1 MHILPAARQGAAV
14 SAQSTVAAGT
24 VSRWLQAETAGQP
37 AWWRQVAQRGTP
49 VVEEHDRQQ
58 VRFTWLWRDPHGDE
72 RRSPIRRV
80 YLDIN
85 GVTDHHST
93 EPSTLRRLAGT
104 DIWHG
109 SFLLPRD
116 WRGSYSL
123 IPVQDAQLPPLFS
136 SDRAQCRQQQRAW
149 WISLFPLAIADPLN
163 PYPAASTRIGQP
175 LSLAQGPDAADQR
188 AWLTAPPPLDPA
200 HIHQF
205 LWRSEALGNQRR
217 IWAYASGEGAAAA
230 ERPLVI
236 LLDGQ
241 NWVDGQPLLP
251 VLARETAAGRLPA
264 ACYLLV
270 DVIDGQHRERELP
283 CNADFWL
290 ALQAEL
296 LPLVRQRM
304 AFSDSGARTVV
315 AGQSYGGLAAMYAG
329 LHWPQRFGRV
339 LSQSGSFWWP
349 TVQYVTD
356 FARRA
361 EFDEG
366 WLTQQVRQGR
376 VAAGTLTVFQEA
388 GSREE
393 DIEFVN
399 QQMQQALKA
408 AGHRVN
414 YRVFSGGHDALCWR
428 GGLLDGLHWLLSAMD
443 DIHFD

>member
-24 VSRWLQAETAGQP
+24 VSRWLQAEQAGQA
-37 AWWRQVAQRGTP
+37 AWWQQVVQRGTP
-49 VVEEHDRQQ
+49 IVEEHDRQQ
-58 VRFTWLWRDPHGDE
+58 ARFTWLWRDPHGDE
-72 RRSPIRRV
+72 PRSPIRRV
-80 YLDIN
+80 YVDIN

-93 EPSTLRRLAGT
+93 DPSTLQRLPGT
-104 DIWHG
+104 DIWHW
-109 SFLLPRD
+109 STLLPRD

-123 IPVQDAQLPPLFS
+123 IPVQDAQLPPVFS
-136 SDRAQCRQQQRAW
+136 ADRAQCRQQQRAW

-188 AWLTAPPPLDPA
+188 AWLTTPPPLDVSRL
-200 HIHQF
+200 HHF
-205 LWRSEALGNQRR
+205 LWRSETLGNQRR
-217 IWAYASGEGAAAA
+217 IWAYASGEGASAA

-251 VLARETAAGRLPA
+251 VLARETAAGRLPP
-264 ACYLLV
+264 ACYLLI

-388 GSREE
+388 GDREA

-428 GGLLDGLHWLLSAMD
+428 GGLLDGLHWLLSDMD

>member
-14 SAQSTVAAGT
+14 SAQSTVAAGA
-24 VSRWLQAETAGQP
+24 VSRWLQAEQAGQA
-37 AWWRQVAQRGTP
+37 AWWQQVVQRGTP
-49 VVEEHDRQQ
+49 IVEEHDRQQ
-58 VRFTWLWRDPHGDE
+58 ARFTWLWRDPHGNE
-72 RRSPIRRV
+72 PRSPIRRV
-80 YLDIN
+80 YVDIN

-93 EPSTLRRLAGT
+93 DPSTLQRLPGT
-104 DIWHG
+104 DIWHW
-109 SFLLPRD
+109 STLLPRD

-123 IPVQDAQLPPLFS
+123 IPVQDAQLPPVFS
-136 SDRAQCRQQQRAW
+136 ADRAQCRQQQRAW

-188 AWLTAPPPLDPA
+188 AWLTTPPPLDA
-200 HIHQF
+200 SRLHHF
-205 LWRSEALGNQRR
+205 LWRSETLGNQRR
-217 IWAYASGEGAAAA
+217 IWAYASGEGASAAA
-230 ERPLVI
+230 RPLVI

-251 VLARETAAGRLPA
+251 VLAHETAAGRLPP
-264 ACYLLV
+264 ACYLLI

-388 GSREE
+388 GDREA

-428 GGLLDGLHWLLSAMD
+428 GGLLDGLHWLLSDMD

>member
-1 MHILPAARQGAAV
+1 
-14 SAQSTVAAGT
+14 
-24 VSRWLQAETAGQP
+24 
-37 AWWRQVAQRGTP
+37 
-49 VVEEHDRQQ
+49 
-58 VRFTWLWRDPHGDE
+58 
-72 RRSPIRRV
+72 
-80 YLDIN
+80 
-85 GVTDHHST
+85 
-93 EPSTLRRLAGT
+93 
-104 DIWHG
+104 
-109 SFLLPRD
+109 
-116 WRGSYSL
+116 
-123 IPVQDAQLPPLFS
+123 
-136 SDRAQCRQQQRAW
+136 
-149 WISLFPLAIADPLN
+149 
-163 PYPAASTRIGQP
+163 
-175 LSLAQGPDAADQR
+175 
-188 AWLTAPPPLDPA
+188 
-200 HIHQF
+200 
-205 LWRSEALGNQRR
+205 
-217 IWAYASGEGAAAA
+217 
-230 ERPLVI
+230 
-236 LLDGQ
+236 
-241 NWVDGQPLLP
+241 
-251 VLARETAAGRLPA
+251 
-264 ACYLLV
+264 CYLLV